1 MKKRRLLALMLAAV
15 AVAGCFTATGCG
27 KNSGSEEGTLDITFY
42 NGGCGDEWLINA
54 CERYKA
60 IHPEF
65 KYKLTPETDDSCNA
79 STILTTGKNVPD
91 IIMGTNLGFSEF
103 VTSGK
108 IESLEDVYAAK
119 VSTTDGEKTIYEYLS
134 PAARDKYYM
143 QKRAGQTAY
152 LPWALPWTIL
162 PCAMVYNEDVLLTTT
177 HVESGFKVS
186 AERLSGGKWIA
197 PPETV
202 EELLAYFA
210 DVNAGNATRT
220 TKITPFGWPGT
231 SPNYFFFM
239 LYKWWA
245 EDQGLSVSNYDGEG
259 SWYDF
264 WNYGNVA
271 TSVTEKQTLSLSVFN
286 QSGQK
291 KAIDTLRSL
300 IIDKD
305 GKYINSPDKV
315 NSLNIQQLEQSFVQG
330 KVAIAL
336 GSSFIEKEMQNFITK
351 DTPSFKF
358 MNVPSLNDYTGA
370 DNYCLVNVGEIMYIP
385 SAATDKDLAKKFFIF
400 LSEESNLVEFSKDTG
415 SLRAFDYDPL
425 SLAKDYK
432 WTEFNKSV
440 MEVYKTSAQLVDYP
454 KNVADKNLI
463 SYVYRY
469 SGQTMFGAM
478 QMADMLKNLSS
489 MNGKTLMAKVIEET
503 KDSFDGYK
511 TIYNMDLV

>member
-1 MKKRRLLALMLAAV
+1 MKKKRLLALALAAA
-15 AVAGCFTATGCG
+15 AVAGCFASAGCG
-27 KNSGSEEGTLDITFY
+27 KKKGSEEGTLDITFY
-42 NGGCGDEWLINA
+42 NGGCGEEWLTNA

-60 IHPEF
+60 IHPDF
-65 KYKLTPETDDSCNA
+65 KYNLIPETDGSCNA
-79 STILTTGKNVPD
+79 STILTTGKNLPD
-91 IIMGTNLGFSEF
+91 VIMGNNLGFAEF

-108 IESLEDVYAAK
+108 IESLEDVYSAK
-119 VSTTDGEKTIYEYLS
+119 VTTSNGEKTVYEYLS

-143 QKRAGQTAY
+143 QKRAGQTEN
-152 LPWALPWTIL
+152 LPWAMPWTIL
-162 PCAMVYNEDVLLTTT
+162 PCAMVYNENVLLSTV

-186 AERLSGGKWIA
+186 EKRLSGGKWIA

-210 DVNAGNATRT
+210 DVNAGNETRT
-220 TKITPFGWPGT
+220 DKITPFGWPGT

-245 EDQGLSVSNYDGEG
+245 EDQGLSVSNYEGED

-264 WNYGNVA
+264 WNYGNTA

-300 IIDKD
+300 IIGED
-305 GKYINSPDKV
+305 GKYINSPEKV
-315 NSLNIQQLEQSFVQG
+315 NSLSLQQLEQSFVQG

-336 GSSFIEKEMQNFITK
+336 GSSFIEKEMQNFITDK
-351 DTPSFKF
+351 TPSFKF
-358 MNVPSLNDYTGA
+358 MNVPSLDGYTG

-385 SAATDKDLAKKFFIF
+385 AKATDKELAKDFLIF
-400 LSEESNLVEFSKDTG
+400 LSEENNLVEFAKDTG

-440 MEVYKTSAQLVDYP
+440 MEIYKTSVQLVDYP

-489 MNGKTLMAKVIEET
+489 MNGKELMAKVVEET

-511 TIYNMDLV
+511 SIYNMDLV